1 MTTKRKRFK
10 QSGGQFV
17 EQCTH
22 LVDLSRYLKGEITE
36 LPLPRMLSEC
46 RTKPSSMPWLS
57 SMWLQNGQ

>member
-22 LVDLSRYLKGEITE
+22 LVDLSRYLKG
-36 LPLPRMLSEC
+36 
-46 RTKPSSMPWLS
+46 
-57 SMWLQNGQ
+57 